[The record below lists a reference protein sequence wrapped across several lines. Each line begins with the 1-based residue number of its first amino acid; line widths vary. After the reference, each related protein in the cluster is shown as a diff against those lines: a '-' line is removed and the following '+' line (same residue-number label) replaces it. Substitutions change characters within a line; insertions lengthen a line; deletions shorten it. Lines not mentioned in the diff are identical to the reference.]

1 MSKHAE
7 RLRREA
13 QELRAGRKPE
23 AEERN
28 PATMTPAELDR
39 AVENQRAEVQRLKER
54 ELQAAREATKPRLAS
69 TIADL
74 NTASRRRRMFK

>member
-7 RLRREA
+7 RLRRQA
-13 QELRAGRKPE
+13 QEARARRKQTPDKDPSE
-23 AEERN
+23 
-28 PATMTPAELDR
+28 MTPEELD
-39 AVENQRAEVQRLKER
+39 AAIEAQRAEVQRLKER
-54 ELQAAREATKPRLAS
+54 ELQAAREATKPRVVS